1 MAIRSKKEEVE
12 NETVEEVANE
22 EKPVKKTAAKST
34 AKKTTTITRKRTTK
48 PKLDLSQEVLV
59 INMSQASFIYEA
71 RKGNGF
77 LELDEYLDS
86 DYMTIEDLQ
95 IMKNSNRGIFEKGWL
110 FVDDEEAVEF
120 LGIKK
125 YMDKVLL
132 PEQLDDLFELDT
144 NVLKEELAKFSS
156 SIKENIYQTMKL
168 KYEAGELTNV
178 HVIRAI
184 EESLNVDQ
192 SLSVL
197 NG

>member
-22 EKPVKKTAAKST
+22 EKPVKKTAAKSA
-34 AKKTTTITRKRTTK
+34 AKKTTTTTRKRTTK

-95 IMKNSNRGIFEKGWL
+95 IMKTL
-110 FVDDEEAVEF
+110 TVVF
-120 LGIKK
+120 LKK
-125 YMDKVLL
+125 VGCLL
-132 PEQLDDLFELDT
+132 M
-144 NVLKEELAKFSS
+144 
-156 SIKENIYQTMKL
+156 MKKL
-168 KYEAGELTNV
+168 
-178 HVIRAI
+178 
-184 EESLNVDQ
+184 LNF
-192 SLSVL
+192 
-197 NG
+197 

>member
-1 MAIRSKKEEVE
+1 MRSKKEEVE

-34 AKKTTTITRKRTTK
+34 AKKTTTTTRKRTTK

-110 FVDDEEAVEF
+110 FVDDKEAVEF

-132 PEQLDDLFELDT
+132 PEQLNDLFELDT

-192 SLSVL
+192 TLSVL

>member
-34 AKKTTTITRKRTTK
+34 AKKTTTTTRKRTTK

-110 FVDDEEAVEF
+110 FVDDEEAVKF

-132 PEQLDDLFELDT
+132 PEQLNDLFELDT

-192 SLSVL
+192 TLSVL